1 MEHTPERTRKAEA
14 RMSKP
19 KPEDDGKTQR
29 PTGHYYVRLGEGPEW
44 TPCCWY
50 LRDGFWLVPG
60 RQRPFI
66 DSHFTEI
73 DERRIVREEEK
84 PKFENL
90 DTP

>member
-1 MEHTPERTRKAEA
+1 
-14 RMSKP
+14 MSRP

-29 PTGHYYVRLGEGPEW
+29 PTGHYYVRLGAGPEW

-66 DSHFTEI
+66 DSHLYEI
-73 DERRIVREEEK
+73 DERPIVREESKKGNWTGLEGTSERI
-84 PKFENL
+84 PQNE
-90 DTP
+90 